1 MLCSHG
7 GQKREEQEKPDLQP
21 QPDPDSFSFQEE
33 DFETIPWSV
42 NYVLVCILLPALC
55 GGLSSFAW
63 AGQAVASRGEREWQ
77 TANVGEGMKEK
88 WLVHKQ

>member
-63 AGQAVASRGEREWQ
+63 AGQASIFS
-77 TANVGEGMKEK
+77 
-88 WLVHKQ
+88 